1 MTKDEITKKVIEI
14 VSKRITFNYD
24 VVNAESTFED
34 LGFDSLDLM
43 EILMLLEE
51 EFDINIS
58 INKAT
63 KMIKLSDLVD
73 YIFKNIK
80 FNNI

>member
-1 MTKDEITKKVIEI
+1 MQRKEIVKKVIEI
-14 VSKRITFNYD
+14 VSKRITFNYEG
-24 VVNAESTFED
+24 VNEESTFED

-63 KMIKLSDLVD
+63 KMKKLSDLVD
-73 YIFKNIK
+73 YIFGGCKK
-80 FNNI
+80 

>member
-1 MTKDEITKKVIEI
+1 MTKKEITKKVIEI
-14 VSKRITFNYD
+14 VSKRITFNYEG
-24 VVNAESTFED
+24 VNIESTFED
-34 LGFDSLDLM
+34 LGLDSLDLM

-63 KMIKLSDLVD
+63 KMKKLSDLVD
-73 YIFKNIK
+73 YIFRVIADRG
-80 FNNI
+80 